1 MDMDSGMQLPERK
14 EAGGA
19 VLTWRC
25 RLGLERGLTSWR
37 NASKCRR
44 AGTTTEGIKVGK
56 APMGRCLACRWREY
70 ESYDYIK
77 YM

>member
-1 MDMDSGMQLPERK
+1 MDVDSGMQLPERK

-19 VLTWRC
+19 VLTWGC

-70 ESYDYIK
+70 ESYVYIK